1 MNAIRVHE
9 YGDANVLTHEEIPRP
24 EPAADELL
32 VRVHAAGVNP
42 IDWMV
47 REGYADD
54 ALDPSLP
61 YVPGWDLSGVVADVG
76 TSVSAFAP
84 GDEVFGLMGMPDPGN
99 AYAEYATVPAEDVV
113 LKSDALTHEEAA
125 AIPMVAL
132 TARRA
137 LFEVGDVR
145 SGQRVLVH
153 AAAGGVGHIA
163 VQLASHA
170 GASVIGTASERNEG
184 FLRELGV
191 DEFVDYRNQSFEDE
205 LSDIDVI
212 LDAVG
217 GETLEQSIDV
227 ITHGGR
233 IVTLPKP
240 PSQNVV
246 TNARNERNAS
256 IDWFSVEPDA
266 AALSEI
272 RTLVENGHLSVTVSD
287 AWPLSEAHA
296 AHRASQRGH
305 VRGKLVLTTDFGAD

>member
-9 YGDANVLTHEEIPRP
+9 YGDADVLTHEDIPRP

-47 REGYADD
+47 REGYADN

-84 GDEVFGLMGMPDPGN
+84 GDEVFGLVGMPDPGN

-170 GASVIGTASERNEG
+170 GASVIGTASARNEG

-305 VRGKLVLTTDFGAD
+305 VRGKLVLTTDFEAD

>member
-9 YGDANVLTHEEIPRP
+9 YGDADVLTHEEIPRP

-84 GDEVFGLMGMPDPGN
+84 GDEVFGLVEMPDPGN

-137 LFEVGDVR
+137 LFVVGDVR
-145 SGQRVLVH
+145 PGQRVLVH

-170 GASVIGTASERNEG
+170 GASVIGTASARNEG

-191 DEFVDYRNQSFEDE
+191 DEFIDYRNQSFEDE
-205 LSDIDVI
+205 LSDIDVV

-217 GETLEQSIDV
+217 GETLERSIDV
-227 ITHGGR
+227 ITRGGR
-233 IVTLPKP
+233 IVTLPEP

-272 RTLVENGHLSVTVSD
+272 RTLVENDHLRVAVSD